1 MSCGTTRNSA
11 GPPIRSE
18 VWKLSGSLNLTAPAI
33 RPSIAALFP
42 LSKLDYSIAPEH
54 TECQIWA
61 LNDFNSLDHRNP
73 RGSLRGART
82 AADLMGNVT
91 CSQDLAAPRP
101 VSGRLDSVPHLKEP
115 RCKPE
120 GKP

>member
-42 LSKLDYSIAPEH
+42 LSKLDYGIAPEH

-61 LNDFNSLDHRNP
+61 LNDFSSLHESNARCA
-73 RGSLRGART
+73 LRGART

-91 CSQDLAAPRP
+91 CSQDLIAPDHA
-101 VSGRLDSVPHLKEP
+101 SGHLDSVLHLKEP
-115 RCKPE
+115 
-120 GKP
+120 